1 MAQSVASRRAL
12 PMPLLFSYGTLQQE
26 NVQLATFGR
35 LLRGSTDELRRYA
48 PALVKIDDAGVV
60 ATSGRTHHANAA
72 FTGDDQS
79 RVSGTVFEITETEL
93 ASADEYERQ
102 ASYARVWVTLASG
115 RQAWVYV
122 HVSPLE
128 TR

>member
-1 MAQSVASRRAL
+1 
-12 PMPLLFSYGTLQQE
+12 MPFLFSYGTLQQE
-26 NVQLATFGR
+26 SVQLATFGR
-35 LLRGSTDELRRYA
+35 LLLGSTDELRGYA
-48 PALVKIDDAGVV
+48 PTLVKIDDAGVV

-72 FTGDDQS
+72 FTGDHQS
-79 RVSGTVFEITETEL
+79 RVGGTVFEITDSEL
-93 ASADEYERQ
+93 LSADEYERQ

-122 HVSPLE
+122 HASPTE